1 MENNEKGCVRER
13 EIGTAYREM
22 HLDVSTRTANARKI
36 EHDKIH
42 LSRAAHKHP
51 PHFPPRSMDFLF
63 PRTGPDNAL

>member
-1 MENNEKGCVRER
+1 MENNEKGCMRER

-42 LSRAAHKHP
+42 LSRAAHITSTSLSAALHGFP
-51 PHFPPRSMDFLF
+51 FPPDG
-63 PRTGPDNAL
+63 PR